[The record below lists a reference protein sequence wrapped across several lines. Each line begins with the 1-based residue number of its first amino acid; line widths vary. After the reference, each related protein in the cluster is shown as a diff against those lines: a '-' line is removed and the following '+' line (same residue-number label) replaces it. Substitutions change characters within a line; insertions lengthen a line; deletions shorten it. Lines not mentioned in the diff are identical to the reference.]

1 MTLGRLTTRFL
12 TLTAPTSALALLI
25 AWFSYS

>member
-1 MTLGRLTTRFL
+1 MTFGRLTTRFL
-12 TLTAPTSALALLI
+12 TLSAPASALAVLI